1 MSDDQLTMSA
11 FLTSLCPDCSC
22 GPKKVDSWVVINTGT
37 LVCSCVGL
45 VCCAYT
51 ICVFVI
57 FRNHRV
63 QTRRITMLVLVA
75 DMLTSVSLISVS
87 VGNQPGGY
95 MRSRYTH
102 NDGNYILENGIRLQT
117 PGACFAAAFEVAAL
131 YTSGVSQLIMVMAM
145 NLIVVLEKSEIGTSI
160 EKGLYG
166 ISALLF
172 ISTLIAATTTCSS
185 TCLSATD
192 DQCYE
197 LQQRW
202 DEFYFVVAGTT
213 IVAYCIAGIRLLQRR
228 RWVRSA
234 LASSRGGGTFDENGG
249 FVPMMRTKAER
260 FSAERVAGAKLRAY
274 RDAVLV
280 FAPYTIGFIISA
292 SGQFRLGML
301 WETEGRS
308 TLTVNTE
315 AFQASQMAMYL
326 LISLQPV
333 LNVGATLV
341 QRDFREQLAP
351 KAAWQRLK
359 RRMRRRRKGRV
370 RIQSMKMG
378 AFKLIDDGGTENVTE
393 SVKFSVAGADGVHG
407 GDTSSSSDID
417 GGSYDSDDADISYA
431 AASAL

>member
-1 MSDDQLTMSA
+1 MSNDRFTLSL

-22 GPKKVDSWVVINTGT
+22 GPKKVDSWVVINTAT

-75 DMLTSVSLISVS
+75 DMLTAVSLISVS

-95 MRSRYTH
+95 MRSGDTY
-102 NDGNYILENGIRLQT
+102 NDFFTLEKGIILQT
-117 PGACFAAAFEVAAL
+117 PSACFAAAFEVAAQ

-145 NLIVVLEKSEIGTSI
+145 NLIVVLEKSEIRTSI

-172 ISTLIAATTTCSS
+172 ISTLIAVTTTCSS
-185 TCLSATD
+185 TCLNASD

-202 DEFYFVVAGTT
+202 DEFYVVVAGTT

-249 FVPMMRTKAER
+249 FVPMMRSKAER
-260 FSAERVAGAKLRAY
+260 LSAERVAGAKLRAY

-301 WETEGRS
+301 WATEGRS
-308 TLTVNTE
+308 PLTRQTE

-333 LNVGATLV
+333 LNFGATLV

-370 RIQSMKMG
+370 RIQSMKMH

-393 SVKFSVAGADGVHG
+393 SVKFSVAGADGVHE

-417 GGSYDSDDADISYA
+417 GGSCDSDDADISYA